1 MNPTG
6 WTVLLRPYAVIWL
19 ILVAAVTFLAYR
31 SYLSTIPPV
40 SDRRRHL
47 LLGLRLTTL
56 GVLAIVALGPRIE
69 WHGIKK
75 RPLRVSVLVDQSESM
90 SFTDSHGQRPET
102 VRNILGGPG
111 MERVRSD
118 ADVEFYGIG
127 ASVTRIDPDALS
139 FNSPGTA
146 IGEAILEQRRTVPPP
161 DLVVLISDGVNTTGT
176 DPVRAASEVD
186 LPIWTIG
193 VGADSPQKDLRIV
206 SVTAPEVALAG
217 KPMTVA
223 VTVDNSGLPS
233 GGVQLSALDRNG
245 DTITSRSVRIPE
257 MGLRADYELTVVPT
271 VEGVFRATVV
281 IDSIAGEVQ
290 VQNNARTFSTKVL
303 KGQRRAVILTGA
315 PSPDVSQWVRTFS
328 QRDDFEV
335 SLWIVALPNQTGSRN
350 RTGPPDAELLAD
362 ADLIIWHDVPPQAV
376 PTEITERVAQL
387 VRDGSGM
394 LVVPGRYTLPSAID
408 AVTPIS
414 GSRGR
419 LVSRMERSRLSSD
432 AANHPVY
439 RDDLEYPRW
448 SLNWNENPPLL
459 ARTIG
464 MFAETNSVVLLDG
477 ETEPLAIAGTA
488 DAGRVVAFLGAAYWR
503 WTMIPAGLG
512 VEEPPAKGFW
522 NAVVLWLGTRQPLS
536 RVQLQTSSPLYR
548 PGQPVRVTAQVYT
561 AEYTP
566 LEGAAVR
573 IEVDDGA
580 VAAEAKPIGEGRYVA
595 DVTGL
600 GAGDH
605 LVTASAA
612 ISGSPVGTASVEFTV
627 SRVGIEHEKV
637 RQQRGVLEAIA
648 TASATVANGA
658 TVGAYVSSA
667 HADSLL
673 LAIDLASV
681 SEPFERSVD
690 VGRWPWLLLVVI
702 ATLTAEWILRRV
714 RGLL

>member
-19 ILVAAVTFLAYR
+19 IFVAAVALLAYR
-31 SYLSTIPPV
+31 SYMSTIPPV
-40 SDRRRHL
+40 SNRRRYL
-47 LLGLRLTTL
+47 LLGLRLTSL
-56 GVLAIVALGPRIE
+56 GVLAIVALGPRLE
-69 WHGIKK
+69 WHGIKE
-75 RPLRVSVLVDQSESM
+75 RPIRVSVLVDQSESM

-102 VRNILGGPG
+102 VRNILDGPG

-118 ADVEFYGIG
+118 SDVEFYGIG
-127 ASVTRIDPDALS
+127 ASVTRIDPDVLS
-139 FNSPGTA
+139 FISPGTA

-161 DLVVLISDGVNTTGT
+161 DLVVLISDGVNTTGA
-176 DPVRAASEVD
+176 DPVRAASQVD

-193 VGADSPQKDLRIV
+193 IGADSPQKDIRLV

-217 KPMTVA
+217 KPMIVA
-223 VTVDNSGLPS
+223 VTMDNSGLPS
-233 GGVQLSALDRNG
+233 GVVQLSVIDRN
-245 DTITSRSVRIPE
+245 DAVITSRSVRIPE

-281 IDSIAGEVQ
+281 VDSIADEVQ
-290 VQNNARTFSTKVL
+290 VQNNARTFSTKIL
-303 KGQRRAVILTGA
+303 KGRRRAVILAGA
-315 PSPDVSQWVRTFS
+315 PSPDVSQWVRMFS

-335 SLWIVALPNQTGSRN
+335 SLWITGLRSRSGSRN
-350 RTGPPDAELLAD
+350 GTGPPDAELLAD
-362 ADLIIWHDVPPQAV
+362 ADLIIWHDVPPHAV
-376 PTEITERVAQL
+376 PTVITERVAQL

-394 LVVPGRYTLPSAID
+394 LVVPGRYTLPPAID
-408 AVTPIS
+408 AVTPVS

-419 LVSRMERSRLSSD
+419 FVSQMERSRLSGD

-459 ARTIG
+459 ARTVG
-464 MFAETNSVVLLDG
+464 MLAEANSVVLLDG
-477 ETEPLAIAGTA
+477 NTEPLAIAGTA
-488 DAGRVVAFLGAAYWR
+488 DAGRVVAFLGSAYWR

-548 PGQPVRVTAQVYT
+548 PGQPVRVIAQVYT
-561 AEYTP
+561 AEYKP
-566 LEGAAVR
+566 HEGAAVR
-573 IEVDDGA
+573 IELDNGA
-580 VAAEAKPIGEGRYVA
+580 VAINAKSIGEGRYIA

-600 GAGDH
+600 SAGDH
-605 LVTASAA
+605 RATASATV
-612 ISGSPVGTASVEFTV
+612 SGSPIGTASVEFAV
-627 SRVGIEHEKV
+627 SRIGIEHEKV
-637 RQQRGVLEAIA
+637 SQQRGVLEAITA
-648 TASATVANGA
+648 ASATVATG
-658 TVGAYVSSA
+658 GAYASSA

-690 VGRWPWLLLVVI
+690 VGRWPWLLLVVV